1 MHSLSKI
8 TSRYWYRSRLFW
20 ALVVVALYAI
30 IGFLVLPGI
39 IKNTAIEQIEQN
51 LGWQASIEK
60 VELNPFTLTL
70 TIHQLSVVDEQGETM
85 LSFDRY
91 HNDIELRSL
100 TEGAVTF
107 ANLELISPY
116 IKLVVGA
123 NGKTNFQDAIES
135 HQSSEPANVEPDTS
149 AKSAPPKLLFDA
161 IKVEHGAVDVADYS
175 QAEAIE
181 HQLKPISFSLQNFST
196 FVNESGAYQ
205 LEIALGTGQRL
216 AWKGNIGIAPFHSSG
231 FLKVENINAH
241 RLWIYAQEHLPYS
254 LTNALLG
261 VEGSYEVSMA
271 GSSPQLDIS
280 NATVTLDDVQVA
292 TDKHTDAFLGID
304 KITIGPL
311 DFNLAKQKLDISRLA
326 VDALAL
332 NIDRGTDG
340 TLALLSPLTQ
350 TNNKSGSGNS
360 QDDNPNSNTNQT
372 NNQDNNPIS
381 NSDSQ
386 QSVTN
391 GSDQTPPFQW
401 AIGELLVNKG
411 QLNIADQQPT
421 SPANIVIS
429 DINTQVTGLSQDL
442 SKSLDFGLSY
452 FIQHSGKSEIT
463 GQVVPVPLNISAA
476 LNIDDIALATIQP
489 YLNDHLR
496 MTIEE
501 GRLSVNGN
509 LTLAA
514 KSESDALDGGF
525 KGAININQFNT
536 TDQTVNERLV
546 GWQSLA
552 VDPITI
558 NFNPLAIDIRDI
570 RFEEPY
576 GRIIVTEDRS
586 TNIAQLM
593 VTPAPAAEAA
603 KTTETAANTPKE
615 SNQPPAKPVP
625 VKIDR
630 ILFNKGAAYFADLS
644 LQPQF
649 GTSIQNI
656 SGEVSGLSS
665 DNLERANVDI
675 KGTIEDYGKLQ
686 VKGKINPLSG
696 DLYTDLAVTFD
707 NIELSTMTPYSGRYV
722 GYGIDKGKLDLLLN
736 YKIANRVLDGDNRLV
751 IDQFEL
757 GRTIESEEAV
767 SLPLELALAILKDRN
782 GVIDIDLPTHGNM
795 DDPDFKI
802 SGLVLQALMNVINKA
817 ATAPFAM
824 IGKLVGGDADELS
837 AVVFAPGD
845 AQLNPEQVTKL
856 SKLSE
861 ALKGRPQLMLEI
873 RASVD
878 REVDGTAL
886 KKQKLDSRLPPQD
899 SPQRLVNLETML
911 SNRSGTEALNQIKT
925 ASLPVPANAD
935 QSTPEAID
943 TAKYEQALY
952 AALLKTERLTN
963 LELTALAKQR
973 VSSIKNQLVE
983 QNSVDSEQV
992 FALQPSLEGQS
1003 EKSGIATR
1011 FSLTAR

>member
-39 IKNTAIEQIEQN
+39 IKNTAIDQIKQN

-60 VELNPFTLTL
+60 VELNPFALTL
-70 TIHQLSVVDEQGETM
+70 TIHKLSVVDEQGETM
-85 LSFDRY
+85 FSFDRY
-91 HNDIELRSL
+91 HNNIELRSL

-107 ANLELISPY
+107 ANLELVAPY
-116 IKLVVGA
+116 IKLVVGT
-123 NGKTNFQDAIES
+123 NGKTNFQNAIES
-135 HQSSEPANVEPDTS
+135 NRSRETADLEPDTS
-149 AKSAPPKLLFDA
+149 ANSAPPKLLFDA
-161 IKVEHGAVDVADYS
+161 IKVERGAVDVADYS
-175 QAEAIE
+175 QNEAIE
-181 HQLKPISFSLQNFST
+181 HQLKPISFTLQNFST

-241 RLWIYAQEHLPYS
+241 RLWIYAQEHVPYS
-254 LTNALLG
+254 LANALLG

-280 NATVTLDDVQVA
+280 NATFTLDDVKVA

-311 DFNLAKQKLDISRLA
+311 DFNLAKQKLDISRLT

-332 NIDRGTDG
+332 SIDRSTDG
-340 TLALLSPLTQ
+340 TLALLSPLDK
-350 TNNKSGSGNS
+350 TNNESGSGNS
-360 QDDNPNSNTNQT
+360 QQTVVDNR
-372 NNQDNNPIS
+372 
-381 NSDSQ
+381 
-386 QSVTN
+386 
-391 GSDQTPPFQW
+391 DQTLPFQW
-401 AIGELLVNKG
+401 AIGELLVNQG
-411 QLNIADQQPT
+411 QLNITDQQPK

-463 GQVVPVPLNISAA
+463 GQVVPVPLNLSAA
-476 LNIDDIALATIQP
+476 LNIDDIALTTIQP
-489 YLNDHLR
+489 YLSDHLG

-514 KSESDALDGGF
+514 KSEHEALDGGF

-552 VDPITI
+552 IDPLTI
-558 NFNPLAIDIRDI
+558 HFNPLGIEIRDI

-593 VTPAPAAEAA
+593 VTPEPAT
-603 KTTETAANTPKE
+603 KTNETATSAPKE
-615 SNQPPAKPVP
+615 SNQPSANPVP

-722 GYGIDKGKLDLLLN
+722 GYAIDKGKLDLLLN

-757 GRTIESEEAV
+757 GHTIESEEAV

-824 IGKLVGGDADELS
+824 IGNLVGGDADELS
-837 AVVFAPGD
+837 AVVFAPGE
-845 AQLNPEQVTKL
+845 AQLYPEQETKL
-856 SKLSE
+856 TKLSE

-878 REVDGTAL
+878 REVDGAAL
-886 KKQKLDSRLPPQD
+886 KKQKLDRQVPPQG
-899 SPQRLVNLETML
+899 SPQRLAKLETIL
-911 SNRSGTEALNQIKT
+911 SNRSGNEALEQIKN
-925 ASLPVPANAD
+925 ASLPVSANTD
-935 QSTPEAID
+935 QSTQETID
-943 TAKYEQALY
+943 MTPYEQAVY
-952 AALLKTERLTN
+952 AALLNTERLTD
-963 LELTALAKQR
+963 LELTTLAKQR
-973 VSSIKNQLVE
+973 ISTVKNLLVK

-1003 EKSGIATR
+1003 EKSGVATR